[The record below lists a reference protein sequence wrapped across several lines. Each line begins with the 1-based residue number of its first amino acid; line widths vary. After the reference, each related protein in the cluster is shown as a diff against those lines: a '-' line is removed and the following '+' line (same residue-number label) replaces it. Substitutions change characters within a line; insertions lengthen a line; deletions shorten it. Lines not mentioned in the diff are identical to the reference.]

1 MILTYDVGKR
11 RLWLGQPFL
20 IRTALEPTPEE
31 VLELGASNVA
41 VLEGSFIV
49 GAEPTSAAYFRRIL
63 PESSADWVLA
73 TPLEGDLPPSIV
85 ATETLDLGP
94 GVYDV
99 RIARGATLITV
110 AEPIWILDRADYIA
124 LARDSVA
131 EEFQI
136 GPIVSAPSEFKS
148 MFKGTISD
156 RWPRCP
162 AKFEVSYVATI
173 QSPIHPS
180 PGPSQMCLMLSG
192 ILARSGSVI

>member
-1 MILTYDVGKR
+1 
-11 RLWLGQPFL
+11 
-20 IRTALEPTPEE
+20 

-63 PESSADWVLA
+63 PESSA
-73 TPLEGDLPPSIV
+73 V

-99 RIARGATLITV
+99 RVARGTSLITV

-131 EEFQI
+131 EEFQM
-136 GPIVSAPSEFKS
+136 GPIVSAPSEFRA
-148 MFKGTISD
+148 MFNSIAQFLIVGHGAPPNLRFHMS
-156 RWPRCP
+156 
-162 AKFEVSYVATI
+162 ATI

-180 PGPSQMCLMLSG
+180 PGPSQMCLMRSG